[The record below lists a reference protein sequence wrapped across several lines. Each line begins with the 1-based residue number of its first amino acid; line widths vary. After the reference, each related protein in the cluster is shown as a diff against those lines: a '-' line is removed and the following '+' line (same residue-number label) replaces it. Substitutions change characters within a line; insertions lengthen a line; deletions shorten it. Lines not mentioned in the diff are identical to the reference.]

1 MRKTEP
7 FSKTCSASRLYSKAH
22 IAIKYFSP
30 YLVDYNRSKLINS
43 WSISGAWSMVPSS
56 IKPASRSTTRFDNEM
71 PSFEQAVKSEIT
83 LKQMTNAIADSERSI
98 EPKQV
103 HTWCCLCPSRNQ
115 ASQSV
120 PQSYRRLLTYNAIEA
135 WEAKQKSRGWRPP
148 EREKE
153 TYINRWTS
161 CLRGISAFSLAA
173 VELRTDRHQHQ
184 EYKADGQNYKAVDGL

>member
-7 FSKTCSASRLYSKAH
+7 FSKTYSASRLYSKTH

-30 YLVDYNRSKLINS
+30 YLVDYKRSKLIDS

-56 IKPASRSTTRFDNEM
+56 IKPASRSTTRFDNAM

-98 EPKQV
+98 ERKQV
-103 HTWCCLCPSRNQ
+103 HTWCRLCPARNQ
-115 ASQSV
+115 ASPSFLSPTGDCSDTTPSKPGKRCGSQ
-120 PQSYRRLLTYNAIEA
+120 AD
-135 WEAKQKSRGWRPP
+135 GRPP

-153 TYINRWTS
+153 TYVNRWTS
-161 CLRGISAFSLAA
+161 CLRKISAFNLAA
-173 VELRTDRHQHQ
+173 LELRTDRH
-184 EYKADGQNYKAVDGL
+184 